1 MKENLVYV
9 KLGLLLIIAP
19 IVIWTGALRATARS
33 YREYRQLG
41 KALDKALN
49 HEATIDLSVVSDR
62 DQLSSGEAIAG
73 ISSVSS
79 YIPKVERSE
88 SGLTWVSARVE
99 IKGGYHELLRALNT
113 LEEKVRR
120 SGTTDTELNLAIERV
135 RLCEAIHKIFEDGV
149 SAYRDKLKKSVEED
163 ATKLFRGISSDPDYV
178 ALQINDKYGLSIV
191 HKDGDLIPLRSSG
204 FEHVVA
210 LSLIGAL
217 HKNAP
222 LSGPI
227 IMDSPFGRLDPT
239 HKRNITKSLPQMSDE
254 VILLAYTDEID
265 AELARS
271 LLGSNLKKEYRLR
284 KYGSFHTEI
293 ESQ

>member
-1 MKENLVYV
+1 MEALQVKVASLKSMQHADESATLKIWEDQLADVLVKIDDLNRQLKAVKTDIARYGSISDLSAAAKENAQNLAKCYQ
-9 KLGLLLIIAP
+9 KIENLKDGI
-19 IVIWTGALRATARS
+19 
-33 YREYRQLG
+33 RQT
-41 KALDKALN
+41 KEKIK
-49 HEATIDLSVVSDR
+49 EADS
-62 DQLSSGEAIAG
+62 
-73 ISSVSS
+73 
-79 YIPKVERSE
+79 
-88 SGLTWVSARVE
+88 
-99 IKGGYHELLRALNT
+99 ALNT

>member
-113 LEEKVRR
+113 LEEDGAYKMTDISFERKDEREKQVTLKLTLNQLVRY
-120 SGTTDTELNLAIERV
+120 E
-135 RLCEAIHKIFEDGV
+135 
-149 SAYRDKLKKSVEED
+149 
-163 ATKLFRGISSDPDYV
+163 
-178 ALQINDKYGLSIV
+178 
-191 HKDGDLIPLRSSG
+191 
-204 FEHVVA
+204 
-210 LSLIGAL
+210 
-217 HKNAP
+217 
-222 LSGPI
+222 
-227 IMDSPFGRLDPT
+227 
-239 HKRNITKSLPQMSDE
+239 
-254 VILLAYTDEID
+254 
-265 AELARS
+265 
-271 LLGSNLKKEYRLR
+271 
-284 KYGSFHTEI
+284 
-293 ESQ
+293 